1 MVPSLVIFSNNS
13 MANGLNRLEQFDN
26 IVAVVGLAHVDGIE
40 MNLSKFGWTKLPTPA
55 YCLSVR

>member
-1 MVPSLVIFSNNS
+1 